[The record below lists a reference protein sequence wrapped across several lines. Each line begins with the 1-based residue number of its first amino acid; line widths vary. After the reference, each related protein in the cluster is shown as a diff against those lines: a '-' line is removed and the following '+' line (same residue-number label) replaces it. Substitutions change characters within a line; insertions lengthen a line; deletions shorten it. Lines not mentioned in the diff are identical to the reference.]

1 ESQGPSKR
9 HWGHE
14 SAGLRRPRFR
24 SPCNSLLLALRAE
37 QPRNGQVVGAPG
49 GPDLAPGAVLR
60 ILVRPPADE
69 ARAVPE
75 AVLLQLVVADFADQ
89 LRLDGVPIE
98 LLATRPAA
106 LTARDSV

>member
-1 ESQGPSKR
+1 
-9 HWGHE
+9 
-14 SAGLRRPRFR
+14 
-24 SPCNSLLLALRAE
+24 LLLALRAE

-106 LTARDSV
+106 LTARDSVAADRTGSPQLGQLLLELAANRRGEAGTV